1 MNVSPEAIDTWQRAL
16 HKARLRSPASFDQWF
31 SSVQFDGLSDGVLG
45 LTARDEFV
53 RDWVKTHF
61 LPAMLSDLE
70 RSDLER
76 SDLQRSDLE
85 RSDLERSDLQR
96 SDLERN
102 AQERCDQQRIDQ
114 QRNQLDGNDQE
125 LASLQSAEHD
135 GARTTARARVEDAAV
150 RSVNCPSPSG
160 IRVDWRISSQLSAPI
175 GTLPVPAPPPSA
187 RSATRESGLRA
198 TFAEFPEGVPAR
210 SSFPPAPPSSRSL
223 PGGLSPQAPSAQ
235 GPSSQALSAQGPSQH
250 GSSTYCASTHGAGEP
265 RSAASRPEL
274 SLVASESGGGRDSEP
289 PRSSRRSPPGDGS
302 GSARPPARP
311 IPSLKGGDPINPKH
325 TFPNFVVGPSNEL
338 AYAAAVASAGAGGP
352 RYNPLFICGGT
363 GLGKTHLA
371 HSIAHR
377 LIEERSEARVLY
389 ISAERFTNEF
399 IEALQHHRMEEFR
412 TRYRRNCDALLVDD
426 IQFLAG
432 REQTQ
437 EEFFH
442 TFNALRDADKPIV
455 VTSDKYPQELQR
467 MPERLI
473 SRFTS
478 GLVADVQTP
487 ALETRVAILRKKA
500 ALEGIPLQDDVAV
513 LLAQTIKSNV
523 RELEGA
529 LIRLAAKSSLLG
541 RPIDLEF
548 TQSELALVSP
558 LKADQSSVE
567 DIQRAVCSHFSFSNA
582 ELLSKDRH
590 KSLAFARQVA
600 MYLCRQRLKCS
611 FPELGRAFGN
621 RDHTTVMSAC
631 RRVESLRKQD
641 PEVNAHLQA
650 IEHKLASEG

>member
-1 MNVSPEAIDTWQRAL
+1 MNVSPQALDTWQRAL

-31 SSVQFDGLSDGVLG
+31 SSVQFDGLSDDGVLG

-61 LPAMLSDLE
+61 LPAMLGDLE
-70 RSDLER
+70 G
-76 SDLQRSDLE
+76 
-85 RSDLERSDLQR
+85 
-96 SDLERN
+96 
-102 AQERCDQQRIDQ
+102 AQLGTRAGTAAADSMASGEGSS
-114 QRNQLDGNDQE
+114 LPMSGN
-125 LASLQSAEHD
+125 L
-135 GARTTARARVEDAAV
+135 
-150 RSVNCPSPSG
+150 PSSS
-160 IRVDWRISSQLSAPI
+160 IRVDWRISSQLTEPI
-175 GTLPVPAPPPSA
+175 GTLPVPGGAANGNAGSEYPAPRTMPP
-187 RSATRESGLRA
+187 
-198 TFAEFPEGVPAR
+198 PAR
-210 SSFPPAPPSSRSL
+210 SSSPPPS
-223 PGGLSPQAPSAQ
+223 
-235 GPSSQALSAQGPSQH
+235 GPRAIAM
-250 GSSTYCASTHGAGEP
+250 
-265 RSAASRPEL
+265 
-274 SLVASESGGGRDSEP
+274 ESGSGRDTRESEP
-289 PRSSRRSPPGDGS
+289 PRSSRRAPPGDGS
-302 GSARPPARP
+302 GSARPPARAVGG
-311 IPSLKGGDPINPKH
+311 LKGGDPINPKH

-363 GLGKTHLA
+363 GLGKTHLV
-371 HSIAHR
+371 HSIAHK
-377 LIEERSEARVLY
+377 LMELSADARIVY
-389 ISAERFTNEF
+389 VSAERFTNEF

-412 TRYRRNCDALLVDD
+412 VRYRRNCDALLVDD

-442 TFNALRDADKPIV
+442 TFNALRDSDKPIV

-500 ALEGIPLQDDVAV
+500 ALEGIPLLDDVAV

-548 TQSELALVSP
+548 TQSELAVVSP
-558 LKADQSSVE
+558 VKADQSSVE

>member
-1 MNVSPEAIDTWQRAL
+1 MNVSPDGIDTWQRAL
-16 HKARLRSPASFDQWF
+16 QKARLRSPASFDQWF
-31 SSVQFDGLSDGVLG
+31 SSVQFDGLCDGVLG

-61 LPAMLSDLE
+61 LPAMLGDLE
-70 RSDLER
+70 QSSSPGSDA
-76 SDLQRSDLE
+76 
-85 RSDLERSDLQR
+85 
-96 SDLERN
+96 N
-102 AQERCDQQRIDQ
+102 
-114 QRNQLDGNDQE
+114 
-125 LASLQSAEHD
+125 
-135 GARTTARARVEDAAV
+135 
-150 RSVNCPSPSG
+150 

-175 GTLPVPAPPPSA
+175 GTLPV
-187 RSATRESGLRA
+187 
-198 TFAEFPEGVPAR
+198 AE
-210 SSFPPAPPSSRSL
+210 PPASRPAAREGTLYPPSSRPPPLRAVGS
-223 PGGLSPQAPSAQ
+223 GGERDEA
-235 GPSSQALSAQGPSQH
+235 
-250 GSSTYCASTHGAGEP
+250 P
-265 RSAASRPEL
+265 RSTRRPP
-274 SLVASESGGGRDSEP
+274 S
-289 PRSSRRSPPGDGS
+289 GDGS
-302 GSARPPARP
+302 GSGSTRPPPRQQVC
-311 IPSLKGGDPINPKH
+311 DPINPKH

-338 AYAAAVASAGAGGP
+338 AYAAAVASAGSAGP

-371 HSIAHR
+371 HSIAHK
-377 LIEERSEARVLY
+377 LLENDAGARVLY
-389 ISAERFTNEF
+389 VSAERFTNEF

-500 ALEGIPLQDDVAV
+500 ALEGIPLLDDVAV

-548 TQSELALVSP
+548 TTSELAMVNP
-558 LKADQSSVE
+558 IKPDVGSVE

>member
-1 MNVSPEAIDTWQRAL
+1 VS
-16 HKARLRSPASFDQWF
+16 
-31 SSVQFDGLSDGVLG
+31 
-45 LTARDEFV
+45 
-53 RDWVKTHF
+53 
-61 LPAMLSDLE
+61 
-70 RSDLER
+70 
-76 SDLQRSDLE
+76 
-85 RSDLERSDLQR
+85 
-96 SDLERN
+96 
-102 AQERCDQQRIDQ
+102 
-114 QRNQLDGNDQE
+114 
-125 LASLQSAEHD
+125 SA
-135 GARTTARARVEDAAV
+135 
-150 RSVNCPSPSG
+150 
-160 IRVDWRISSQLSAPI
+160 
-175 GTLPVPAPPPSA
+175 A
-187 RSATRESGLRA
+187 RSA
-198 TFAEFPEGVPAR
+198 
-210 SSFPPAPPSSRSL
+210 
-223 PGGLSPQAPSAQ
+223 
-235 GPSSQALSAQGPSQH
+235 GPRLAWQRL
-250 GSSTYCASTHGAGEP
+250 
-265 RSAASRPEL
+265 
-274 SLVASESGGGRDSEP
+274 
-289 PRSSRRSPPGDGS
+289 
-302 GSARPPARP
+302 
-311 IPSLKGGDPINPKH
+311 GDPINPKH

-338 AYAAAVASAGAGGP
+338 AYAAAVASAGADGP

-377 LIEERSEARVLY
+377 LLESRPDMRVLY
-389 ISAERFTNEF
+389 VSAERFTNEF

-487 ALETRVAILRKKA
+487 ALETRVAIVRKKA
-500 ALEGIPLQDDVAV
+500 ALEGIPLLDAVAV
-513 LLAQTIKSNV
+513 LLAQSIKSNV
-523 RELEGA
+523 RELEGT

-541 RPIDLEF
+541 RPIDVEF
-548 TQSELALVSP
+548 TESELAMVNP
-558 LKADQSSVE
+558 IKADSSSVE

-590 KSLAFARQVA
+590 KSVAFARQVA

-631 RRVESLRKQD
+631 RRVESLRRQD
-641 PEVNAHLQA
+641 PQVDAHLQA

>member
-1 MNVSPEAIDTWQRAL
+1 MIVSSESVDPWQRAL
-16 HKARLRSPASFDQWF
+16 QNARLRSPASFDQWF
-31 SSVQFDGLSDGVLG
+31 SSVQFDGYRDGVLG

-61 LPAMLSDLE
+61 LPAMLGDIEQAS
-70 RSDLER
+70 
-76 SDLQRSDLE
+76 
-85 RSDLERSDLQR
+85 
-96 SDLERN
+96 
-102 AQERCDQQRIDQ
+102 
-114 QRNQLDGNDQE
+114 G
-125 LASLQSAEHD
+125 LAAE
-135 GARTTARARVEDAAV
+135 A
-150 RSVNCPSPSG
+150 G
-160 IRVDWRISSQLSAPI
+160 IRVDWRISSQLSSPI
-175 GTLPVPAPPPSA
+175 GVLPEADPASLISRPLSVPRAPRPVTL
-187 RSATRESGLRA
+187 E
-198 TFAEFPEGVPAR
+198 
-210 SSFPPAPPSSRSL
+210 PPAQRND
-223 PGGLSPQAPSAQ
+223 AM
-235 GPSSQALSAQGPSQH
+235 
-250 GSSTYCASTHGAGEP
+250 STE
-265 RSAASRPEL
+265 
-274 SLVASESGGGRDSEP
+274 RDSEP
-289 PRSSRRSPPGDGS
+289 PRSSRR
-302 GSARPPARP
+302 PPAVEVARSAGPRP
-311 IPSLKGGDPINPKH
+311 IPQRMGDPINPKH

-338 AYAAAVASAGAGGP
+338 AYAAAVASAGPEGP

-363 GLGKTHLA
+363 GLGKTHLT

-377 LIEERSEARVLY
+377 LLEARPDRRVLY
-389 ISAERFTNEF
+389 VSAERFTNEF
-399 IEALQHHRMEEFR
+399 IEALQHHKMEEFR

-442 TFNALRDADKPIV
+442 TFNALRDADRPIV

-487 ALETRVAILRKKA
+487 ALETRVAIVRKKA
-500 ALEGIPLQDDVAV
+500 ALEGIPLSDEVAV
-513 LLAQTIKSNV
+513 LLAQSVKSNV
-523 RELEGA
+523 RELEGT

-541 RPIDLEF
+541 RPIDYAFAE
-548 TQSELALVSP
+548 SELLLVNP
-558 LKADQSSVE
+558 VRADSSSVE
-567 DIQRAVCSHFSFSNA
+567 DIQRAVCNHFSFTNA

-590 KSLAFARQVA
+590 KSVAFARQVA

-641 PEVNAHLQA
+641 PQVDAHLQA
-650 IEHKLASEG
+650 IEHKLASDG

>member
-1 MNVSPEAIDTWQRAL
+1 MSVPSESVDPWQRAL
-16 HKARLRSPASFDQWF
+16 QNARLRSPASFDQWF

-61 LPAMLSDLE
+61 LPAMLGDIE
-70 RSDLER
+70 
-76 SDLQRSDLE
+76 Q
-85 RSDLERSDLQR
+85 
-96 SDLERN
+96 
-102 AQERCDQQRIDQ
+102 
-114 QRNQLDGNDQE
+114 
-125 LASLQSAEHD
+125 
-135 GARTTARARVEDAAV
+135 AAGIG
-150 RSVNCPSPSG
+150 SESG
-160 IRVDWRISSQLSAPI
+160 IRVDWRISSQLASPIGVLPENDGSPSSRPTSAP
-175 GTLPVPAPPPSA
+175 
-187 RSATRESGLRA
+187 RA
-198 TFAEFPEGVPAR
+198 AR
-210 SSFPPAPPSSRSL
+210 SSSESSVQRSDVM
-223 PGGLSPQAPSAQ
+223 SAERDTE
-235 GPSSQALSAQGPSQH
+235 G
-250 GSSTYCASTHGAGEP
+250 P
-265 RSAASRPEL
+265 RSTR
-274 SLVASESGGGRDSEP
+274 
-289 PRSSRRSPPGDGS
+289 
-302 GSARPPARP
+302 RPPADAGAAARAAAPRP
-311 IPSLKGGDPINPKH
+311 ISQRSGDPINPKH

-338 AYAAAVASAGAGGP
+338 AYAAAVASAGPDGP

-377 LIEERSEARVLY
+377 LLEARPDRRVLY
-389 ISAERFTNEF
+389 VSAERFTNEF

-412 TRYRRNCDALLVDD
+412 TRYRRHCDALLVDD

-487 ALETRVAILRKKA
+487 ALETRVAIVRKKA
-500 ALEGIPLQDDVAV
+500 ELEGIPLADEVAV
-513 LLAQTIKSNV
+513 LLAQCIKSNV
-523 RELEGA
+523 RELEGT

-541 RPIDLEF
+541 RPIDYAF
-548 TQSELALVSP
+548 TESELAMVNP
-558 LKADQSSVE
+558 IKADSSSVE
-567 DIQRAVCSHFSFSNA
+567 DIQRAVCNHFSFTNA

-590 KSLAFARQVA
+590 KSVAFARQVA

-641 PEVNAHLQA
+641 PQVDAHLQA
-650 IEHKLASEG
+650 IENKLASEG

>member
-1 MNVSPEAIDTWQRAL
+1 M
-16 HKARLRSPASFDQWF
+16 
-31 SSVQFDGLSDGVLG
+31 
-45 LTARDEFV
+45 
-53 RDWVKTHF
+53 
-61 LPAMLSDLE
+61 
-70 RSDLER
+70 
-76 SDLQRSDLE
+76 
-85 RSDLERSDLQR
+85 
-96 SDLERN
+96 
-102 AQERCDQQRIDQ
+102 
-114 QRNQLDGNDQE
+114 
-125 LASLQSAEHD
+125 
-135 GARTTARARVEDAAV
+135 DA
-150 RSVNCPSPSG
+150 PSNGS
-160 IRVDWRISSQLSAPI
+160 R
-175 GTLPVPAPPPSA
+175 
-187 RSATRESGLRA
+187 
-198 TFAEFPEGVPAR
+198 
-210 SSFPPAPPSSRSL
+210 PPAP
-223 PGGLSPQAPSAQ
+223 
-235 GPSSQALSAQGPSQH
+235 
-250 GSSTYCASTHGAGEP
+250 
-265 RSAASRPEL
+265 RPL
-274 SLVASESGGGRDSEP
+274 GQR
-289 PRSSRRSPPGDGS
+289 
-302 GSARPPARP
+302 
-311 IPSLKGGDPINPKH
+311 IGDPINPKH

-377 LIEERSEARVLY
+377 LLEGKSDARVLY
-389 ISAERFTNEF
+389 VSAERFTNEF

-500 ALEGIPLQDDVAV
+500 ALEGIPLADEVAV
-513 LLAQTIKSNV
+513 LLAQSIKSNV
-523 RELEGA
+523 RELEGT

-541 RPIDLEF
+541 RPIDIEF
-548 TQSELALVSP
+548 TESELAMVNP
-558 LKADQSSVE
+558 IKPDASSVE

-590 KSLAFARQVA
+590 KSVAFARQVA

-631 RRVESLRKQD
+631 RRVESLRRQD
-641 PEVNAHLQA
+641 PQVDAHLQA
-650 IEHKLASEG
+650 IEHKLASDG